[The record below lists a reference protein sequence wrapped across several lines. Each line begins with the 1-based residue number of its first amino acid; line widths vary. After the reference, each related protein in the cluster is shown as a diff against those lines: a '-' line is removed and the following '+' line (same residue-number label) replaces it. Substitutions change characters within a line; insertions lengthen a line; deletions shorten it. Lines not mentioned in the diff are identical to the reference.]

1 MTLGKRL
8 LWSFLVLG
16 IVASVIGAGSHARFG
31 MTSGSQTNGIS
42 AGTVALSDN
51 DNGGAMMP
59 ASDTGLKLGDVR
71 QRCIKVT
78 YDGTLPSDV
87 RMYLTTPAG
96 SLGPHL
102 NVTISKGTQTGGAFP
117 NCSTFVQE
125 GANLVTNKTLN
136 QMVTDHSSYAN
147 GLIANPGAVNGNP
160 WTTTDRSLV
169 YRIEVNITST
179 AAQGL
184 TSSPIGLK
192 WEARNR

>member
-16 IVASVIGAGSHARFG
+16 VVASVIVSGSHARFG
-31 MTSGSQTNGIS
+31 LTSGSETNGFS

-59 ASDTGLKLGDVR
+59 ATDTGLRLGDVR

-78 YDGTLPSDV
+78 YDGTLDSDV
-87 RMYLTTPAG
+87 RMYLTTAAG
-96 SLGPHL
+96 NLGPHL

-125 GANLVTNKTLN
+125 GANLVTNKTLS

-147 GLIANPGAVNGNP
+147 GIVANPGAVNGAPWNP
-160 WTTTDRSLV
+160 TNRALV